1 MRTQKIWV
9 YGPPMT
15 QLSTFKEVFDEL
27 GGVSGLVDLTG
38 AKPKAVGAWLTY
50 RRFPWKAYPIITEK
64 LSARGKAVPDGVFG
78 MKGKVKAAQ

>member
-27 GGVSGLVDLTG
+27 GGVSGLVALTG

-50 RRFPWKAYPIITEK
+50 RRFPWKAYPFVTGE
-64 LSARGKAVPDGVFG
+64 LTTRGKAAPSDIFG
-78 MKGKVKAAQ
+78 MKAKESAS